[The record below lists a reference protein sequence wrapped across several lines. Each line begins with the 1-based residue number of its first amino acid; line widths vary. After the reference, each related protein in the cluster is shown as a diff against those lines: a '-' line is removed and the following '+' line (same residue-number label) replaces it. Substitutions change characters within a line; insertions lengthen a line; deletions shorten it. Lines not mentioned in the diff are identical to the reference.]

1 MRLISNKIFYRFQ
14 AVGKSK
20 FYFWFKYHSI
30 VAGFENCIRAYILK
44 DLKKFAQLQSCDNPH
59 GIHAVA
65 YDEEIIT
72 LATPHI

>member
-1 MRLISNKIFYRFQ
+1 M
-14 AVGKSK
+14 
-20 FYFWFKYHSI
+20 

-72 LATPHI
+72 LATPHIQPGSVYITNYKDG